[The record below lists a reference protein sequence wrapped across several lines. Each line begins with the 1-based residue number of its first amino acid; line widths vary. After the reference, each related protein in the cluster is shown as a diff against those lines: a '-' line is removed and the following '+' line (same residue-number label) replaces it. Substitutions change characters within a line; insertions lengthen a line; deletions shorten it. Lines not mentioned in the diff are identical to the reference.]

1 MATFTDAEI
10 DELFETS
17 GTVIDSIITAQ
28 GKPVETVG
36 RSAIPQGKTKAL
48 SLAWEKHGSTNTPA
62 AQESAGEQDQ
72 HGQNQASNNSRAA
85 PEEGPHSSQAQAA
98 TQPQEDANESQLKTG
113 ASSSLLSM
121 LDKLSNKSSN
131 AKKGPPQSPP
141 QQAIHSKGNPA
152 VEQTQH
158 GANQGRA
165 QRETGHQAAPSPGP
179 PGTGANI
186 AFPGQRGVSPQS
198 VGATQPAPQSG
209 QNQGS
214 TPASADHVQPPVD
227 FVQAMMSM
235 MEAISQRV
243 SKIDYQLDLVLKQTS
258 SIPTMRSEIQQL
270 KTSVAVMEAN
280 LGMMKILDPGCANVS
295 SLSDLRAVA
304 KSHPVLIAGPGDPSP
319 YVTQGGEI
327 ALNKLSQPV
336 PHPSDLIKHATSGG
350 PDIGIERD
358 TVRALILSRPMHPSS
373 SSKLLSKLDSAGSV
387 EEIRKIK
394 RLALNG

>member
-48 SLAWEKHGSTNTPA
+48 STAWEKHGSTQPPASQSNPDRQDKSDKQPSASEHRTPHDSPPA
-62 AQESAGEQDQ
+62 TSTDQ
-72 HGQNQASNNSRAA
+72 PPNQAAD
-85 PEEGPHSSQAQAA
+85 
-98 TQPQEDANESQLKTG
+98 DAGGTQLKTG
-113 ASSSLLSM
+113 ASNSLLSM

-131 AKKGPPQSPP
+131 AKKGPWSNSQEGHHQRPV
-141 QQAIHSKGNPA
+141 QQQEGRPNRGSSQERQQNQVRAAPG
-152 VEQTQH
+152 
-158 GANQGRA
+158 NQGTDA
-165 QRETGHQAAPSPGP
+165 NTAYHGQREESQPS
-179 PGTGANI
+179 A
-186 AFPGQRGVSPQS
+186 
-198 VGATQPAPQSG
+198 GATPHALRSGQSQDNTPAPV
-209 QNQGS
+209 
-214 TPASADHVQPPVD
+214 DHVQLPVD

-243 SKIDYQLDLVLKQTS
+243 SKVDYQLDLILKQTS
-258 SIPTMRSEIQQL
+258 SIPMMRSEIQQL

-304 KSHPVLIAGPGDPSP
+304 RSHPVLVSGPGDPSP
-319 YVTQGGEI
+319 YVTQGGEM

-336 PHPSDLIKHATSGG
+336 QHPSELIKPPTMGR
-350 PDIGIERD
+350 PDIGVEKD
-358 TVRALILSRPMHPSS
+358 TIRALIMSRPMHPSS
-373 SSKLLSKLDSAGSV
+373 SAKLLSKLDAAESI

>member
-10 DELFETS
+10 DDLFETS

-28 GKPVETVG
+28 GNPAGTVG

-48 SLAWEKHGSTNTPA
+48 SAAWEKHGSIQPSASQDTPDR
-62 AQESAGEQDQ
+62 QDRPDKQ
-72 HGQNQASNNSRAA
+72 PFTPRQATPHNNSPATSTDQ
-85 PEEGPHSSQAQAA
+85 PPTQAA
-98 TQPQEDANESQLKTG
+98 DEAGDTQLKTG

-131 AKKGPPQSPP
+131 AKKGPWLSPQEGHHQLPTQQQGSRPSRRNSQERP
-141 QQAIHSKGNPA
+141 Q
-152 VEQTQH
+152 
-158 GANQGRA
+158 NQVK
-165 QRETGHQAAPSPGP
+165 AAPGDR
-179 PGTGANI
+179 GTDANTAYHGQWEESQLSAGAI
-186 AFPGQRGVSPQS
+186 PHALRSGQSQDN
-198 VGATQPAPQSG
+198 TPAPV
-209 QNQGS
+209 
-214 TPASADHVQPPVD
+214 DHAQLPVD

-243 SKIDYQLDLVLKQTS
+243 SKVDHQLDLILKQTS
-258 SIPTMRSEIQQL
+258 SIPMMRSEIQQL

-304 KSHPVLIAGPGDPSP
+304 RSHPVLVSGPGDPSP
-319 YVTQGGEI
+319 YVTQGGEM

-336 PHPSDLIKHATSGG
+336 QHLSELIKPATVSG
-350 PDIGIERD
+350 PDIGVERD
-358 TVRALILSRPMHPSS
+358 TVRALITSRPMHPSS
-373 SSKLLSKLDSAGSV
+373 SAKLLSKLDAAGSI